1 MFYSSFQ
8 SFFSASA
15 AEQLPAP
22 INATFLV
29 AHVTETNAGY
39 DVVHHAE
46 VAYLLLVH
54 RDASKVK

>member
-15 AEQLPAP
+15 AAQLPAP

-46 VAYLLLVH
+46 VA
-54 RDASKVK
+54 